1 MRPYRL
7 LIFDI
12 DETLIDFAGSQVAAI
27 EEIRASHYPQ
37 AAPDSFARIYSE
49 INHAL
54 WAAYIRGE
62 IAQVEIR
69 RRRFTETAE
78 RLGLP
83 DPDWRSIGDAYED
96 ALARHANLYAGAL
109 EFLEALAP
117 RYRLAAIT
125 NGLAR
130 VQRPKA
136 ERTGIMRLLNPY
148 VISEEEGVA
157 KPSAEIFKRC
167 LERAAMPAGDT
178 LMIGDSWESDGRG
191 AAAAGMDFCFV
202 GASRN
207 GQPAGIPEPVLSV
220 KSVLE
225 LAEYL

>member
-12 DETLIDFAGSQVAAI
+12 DETLVDFASSQVAAI
-27 EEIRASHYPQ
+27 REIHTSHYPQ
-37 AAPDSFARIYSE
+37 AAPESFSRIYTE
-49 INHAL
+49 VNHAL
-54 WAAYIRGE
+54 WAGFVRGE
-62 IAQVEIR
+62 IGQEDIR

-83 DPDWRSIGDAYED
+83 VPDWRSIGDAYED
-96 ALARHANLYAGAL
+96 ALAHHAKLYDGAL
-109 EFLEALAP
+109 GLLESLAT

-136 ERTGIMRLLNPY
+136 ERTGIARLLDPY

-167 LERAAMPAGDT
+167 LDRAGIGAADS

-191 AAAAGMDFCFV
+191 AATAGLDFCFV
-202 GASRN
+202 GTMRN
-207 GQPAGIPEPVLSV
+207 GPPPGLPHPVLNVTSV
-220 KSVLE
+220 TE
-225 LAEYL
+225 LAGQL

>member
-12 DETLIDFAGSQVAAI
+12 DETLIDFAASQVAAV
-27 EEIRASHYPQ
+27 EEIRQSHYPQ

-54 WAAYIRGE
+54 WAEFVRGE
-62 IAQVEIR
+62 IEQEEIR
-69 RRRFTETAE
+69 RRRFTETAA

-83 DPDWRSIGDAYED
+83 DPDWRTIGDAYED
-96 ALARHANLYAGAL
+96 ALACHANLYDGAL
-109 EFLEALAP
+109 GLLEDLSV

-136 ERTGIMRLLNPY
+136 VRTGIARLLNPY

-157 KPSAEIFKRC
+157 KPSVEIFRRC
-167 LERAAMPAGDT
+167 LARAGIAASDA

-191 AAAAGMDFCFV
+191 AAATGIDFCFV
-202 GASRN
+202 GAMKD
-207 GQPAGIPEPVLSV
+207 GAPAGLPEPVLHVASV
-220 KSVLE
+220 TE
-225 LAEYL
+225 LAAYL

>member
-7 LIFDI
+7 LIFDV
-12 DETLIDFAGSQVAAI
+12 DETLVDFAASQVAAV
-27 EEIRASHYPQ
+27 EEIRTSHYPQ

-49 INHAL
+49 VNHTL
-54 WAAYIRGE
+54 WAEFVRGE
-62 IAQVEIR
+62 IDQESIR
-69 RRRFTETAE
+69 RRRFTETAA

-83 DPDWRSIGDAYED
+83 VPDWRSIGDAYED
-96 ALARHANLYAGAL
+96 ALARHADLYEGVL
-109 EFLEALAP
+109 ELLESLST

-136 ERTGIMRLLNPY
+136 ERTGIARLLDPY

-157 KPSAEIFKRC
+157 KPSAEIFRRC
-167 LERAAMPAGDT
+167 LERAGMDATDA

-191 AAAAGMDFCFV
+191 AATLGIDFCFV
-202 GASRN
+202 GTMRN
-207 GQPAGIPEPVLSV
+207 GPPPGLPRPVLGVASV
-220 KSVLE
+220 VD
-225 LAEYL
+225 LAAHL